1 MSGSVSDIFSE
12 ALPVVYGYVRR
23 RCGSDDLA
31 EDLTGRAFVRAT
43 AACSRGTVA
52 EPSIPWLITIA
63 RNALIDHWR
72 REAVRERI
80 RGVVAEPVD
89 YPGVRG
95 PDPWNAVLDA
105 TRAEALLAEL
115 KPEHRAALTLRYLDD
130 LPVAEVAEALG
141 RSVHATESLLVRAR
155 AALRRHY
162 ENTGGAR

>member
-31 EDLTGRAFVRAT
+31 EDLTSRAFVRAT
-43 AACSRGTVA
+43 VACSRDAVV

-72 REAVRERI
+72 REAVHERI
-80 RGVVAEPVD
+80 RGVAEPFD
-89 YPGVRG
+89 HAGIRG

-130 LPVAEVAEALG
+130 LPVIEVADALG
-141 RSVHATESLLVRAR
+141 RSLHATESLLVRAR